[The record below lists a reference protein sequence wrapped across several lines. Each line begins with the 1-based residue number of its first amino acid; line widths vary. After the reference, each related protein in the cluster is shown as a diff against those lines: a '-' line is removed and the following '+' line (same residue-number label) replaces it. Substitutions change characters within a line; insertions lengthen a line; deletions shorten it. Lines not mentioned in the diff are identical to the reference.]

1 MSTGK
6 ATWLVARREIVE
18 RTGQRSF
25 QVSTGLTLLI
35 IAAAVIVPSL
45 LDLGGDRTIKVT
57 ATGGTPTEIA
67 EAAKQGA
74 PALDVKLAVTRVNTE
89 AEARQRVDDGE
100 AEVAVVGEPA
110 RLVVQDELDPD
121 AGALLQQAAAQLTRA
136 RTVQGLGIEPSARD
150 ELLQPPPLET
160 QAIDPQEGD
169 GEAEGLAS
177 IAVILLYGQLLM
189 YGYWISAGVVEE
201 KASRIVEVLL
211 STISA
216 TALLRGKLLGLG
228 ILGFVQ
234 LLVVGAVGTGLAIA
248 TDVLDVPSGAA
259 KTFAAV
265 LAFFVLGYA
274 FYAALY
280 AVAGAT
286 VQRQEDLQ
294 GSTMPLTV
302 LVLVGF
308 FIGIQAVGN
317 PDGGLAQ
324 VASYLPPTMPMI
336 LPVRLIAGDVAVW
349 EVVVAV
355 GISLLAS
362 ALLLAA
368 AVRIYRNAILRTGGK
383 VRILDAWRAG

>member
-1 MSTGK
+1 MTTSK

-18 RTGQRSF
+18 RTRQRSF

-45 LDLGGDRTIKVT
+45 LDLGGDRTIEVT

-67 EAAKQGA
+67 QAAERAA

-89 AEARQRVDDGE
+89 AAARARVEDGK
-100 AEVAVVGEPA
+100 ADVAVTGEPA
-110 RLVVQDELDPD
+110 RLIADDEVDAD

-150 ELLQPPPLET
+150 DLLQPPPLAT
-160 QAIDPQEGD
+160 QALNPEEGD

-216 TALLRGKLLGLG
+216 AALLRGKLLGLG
-228 ILGFVQ
+228 LLGFVQ
-234 LLVVGAVGTGLAIA
+234 LLVIGAVGTGLAVA
-248 TDVLDVPSGAA
+248 TDVLEVPSGAA
-259 KTFAAV
+259 KTFATV

-294 GSTMPLTV
+294 GSTMPLTIV
-302 LVLVGF
+302 VLVGF

-324 VASYLPPTMPMI
+324 VASFLPPTMPMI
-336 LPVRLIAGDVAVW
+336 LPVRIIAGDVAAW
-349 EVVVAV
+349 EVAAAV
-355 GISLLAS
+355 GLSLLAS

-368 AVRIYRNAILRTGGK
+368 GVRIYRNAILRTGGK
-383 VRILDAWRAG
+383 VRIMDAWRAG